1 MRAVEAMQRGTTSE
15 ELLGSLSWS
24 SLSTL
29 TEIMQRAEKYIQQDD
44 ALVTS
49 IFARE
54 DKEGERSRRGKI
66 GRKKSEIEKAI
77 EG

>member
-1 MRAVEAMQRGTTSE
+1 M
-15 ELLGSLSWS
+15 
-24 SLSTL
+24 STL
-29 TEIMQRAEKYIQQDD
+29 TEIMQKAEKYIQQDD

-54 DKEGERSRRGKI
+54 DKEGERSRCGKL
-66 GRKKSEIEKAI
+66 GRKKSEIEKVT